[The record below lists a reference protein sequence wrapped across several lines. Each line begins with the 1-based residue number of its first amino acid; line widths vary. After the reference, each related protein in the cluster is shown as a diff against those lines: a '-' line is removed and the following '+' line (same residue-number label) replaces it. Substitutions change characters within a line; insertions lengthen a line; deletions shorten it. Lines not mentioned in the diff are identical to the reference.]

1 MANLARRE
9 NIFDGLFDFRR
20 DFDGLF
26 NRLLAHS
33 SQGAQNPAALFATV
47 PAIEARVDAK
57 DSQYHLRVALP
68 GVDPTEVQIN
78 LQGKD
83 LTISGEH
90 KSEQEK
96 KESDYM
102 RKEFSYEHFERTVT
116 LPESVDTEKINADFN
131 NGVLE
136 ITAPLSSSA
145 LPKRIQIKSLQKA
158 KGATS

>member
-33 SQGAQNPAALFATV
+33 SQGTQNPAALFATV
-47 PAIEARVDAK
+47 PAIEARVDA
-57 DSQYHLRVALP
+57 
-68 GVDPTEVQIN
+68 
-78 LQGKD
+78 
-83 LTISGEH
+83 
-90 KSEQEK
+90 
-96 KESDYM
+96 
-102 RKEFSYEHFERTVT
+102 VT

>member
-9 NIFDGLFDFRR
+9 NILDGLFDFRR

-26 NRLLAHS
+26 NLLLAHS
-33 SQGAQNPAALFATV
+33 SQGTQNPVALFATV
-47 PAIEARVDAK
+47 PAIEARVDVK
-57 DSQYHLRVALP
+57 DSQYHLRVSLP
-68 GVDPTEVQIN
+68 CVDPSEVQIN

-90 KSEQEK
+90 NSEQEK
-96 KESDYM
+96 KESNYM

-116 LPESVDTEKINADFN
+116 LPEIADKEKISADFN

-136 ITAPLSSSA
+136 ITAPLISSA
-145 LPKRIQIKSLQKA
+145 LPKRIEIQSLQKA
-158 KGATS
+158 KGATA